1 MVKKRIK
8 ILTIVGARPQIIK
21 AAAISRA
28 IRNHFQESITEVILH
43 TGQHYDQN
51 MSEIFFSEL
60 GVPTPHYNLNVGS
73 GSHGSQTAKMIE
85 GIENVLLAELPDVV
99 LLFGDTNSTLA
110 GAIAASKLHIPVAH
124 VEAGLRSFN
133 KSMPEEINRI
143 VCDHVSTFLFVPT
156 EAGIKNLKREGIG
169 ERLFEWQSEKSH
181 KGSDAEGEARK
192 ENNQNFNVRNVRNNF
207 SIDNPGIF
215 LTGDVMYDNSLF
227 FADLADEKAPLE
239 GIVERIL
246 NNSSNVNIANFSD
259 QGRFTKQVGETKKK
273 QVGVTKKRWQLTK
286 NHFVLATVHRDINTD
301 NPMRLNV
308 IFKALADIAENI
320 PVIVPLHP
328 RTAKM
333 LKNSLETTLYE
344 RVVELRLEIDT
355 FMNGGDGFDD
365 ADGFDDGDRF
375 VDKDKL
381 VEADKLN
388 NVDKFDDIDRFVDDN
403 AIGTD
408 KSDHGDVPSCNELIY
423 KYVNKFDSGAFE
435 NGTETQAFETQA
447 FDFETLRS
455 GVLLLPPASFFEM
468 ITLEKAA
475 KLIITDSGG
484 VQKEAFFFK
493 KPSMILRPET
503 EWVEIVEC
511 GAAKL
516 VDADYVKIL
525 AGFEEFQNKE
535 IDFPQIFGDG
545 HAAEHTCRSLL

>member
-1 MVKKRIK
+1 MVKKKIK

-28 IRNHFQESITEVILH
+28 IRNHFQESIIEVILH

-51 MSEIFFSEL
+51 MSEVFFSEL
-60 GVPTPHYNLNVGS
+60 GVPTPDYNLNVGS

-85 GIENVLLAELPDVV
+85 GIENVLFAESPDVV

-143 VCDHVSTFLFVPT
+143 LCDHVSTFLFVPT
-156 EAGIKNLKREGIG
+156 ETGIKNLKREGIG
-169 ERLFEWQSEKSH
+169 ERPSEILIEKSSEIQIERMSEKLH
-181 KGSDAEGEARK
+181 EGLDSEDEAK
-192 ENNQNFNVRNVRNNF
+192 IKNNQNFSVVNVKNNF
-207 SIDNPGIF
+207 SIDKPGIF

-246 NNSSNVNIANFSD
+246 RNDMIFRGYNNTDNVASADFADLSD
-259 QGRFTKQVGETKKK
+259 QGSF
-273 QVGVTKKRWQLTK
+273 KRNGWQLK
-286 NHFVLATVHRDINTD
+286 RNNFILATVHRDINTD
-301 NPMRLNV
+301 NPIRLNA

-328 RTAKM
+328 RTTKM
-333 LKNSLETTLYE
+333 LKKSLEPSIYE
-344 RVVELRLEIDT
+344 RVVRLVGEIET
-355 FMNGGDGFDD
+355 CVKGV
-365 ADGFDDGDRF
+365 DRF
-375 VDKDKL
+375 KDVD
-381 VEADKLN
+381 EFN
-388 NVDKFDDIDRFVDDN
+388 DDN
-403 AIGTD
+403 GLNDNIVGSDQSVHGRGDEVGDKMEAVAIDFGTL
-408 KSDHGDVPSCNELIY
+408 C
-423 KYVNKFDSGAFE
+423 
-435 NGTETQAFETQA
+435 
-447 FDFETLRS
+447 S

-468 ITLEKAA
+468 ISLEKAA

-493 KPSMILRPET
+493 KPSLILRPET

-516 VDADYVKIL
+516 VDADYDKIL
-525 AGFEEFQNKE
+525 AGFDEFKNKE

-545 HAAEHTCRSLL
+545 HAAERTCRSLL